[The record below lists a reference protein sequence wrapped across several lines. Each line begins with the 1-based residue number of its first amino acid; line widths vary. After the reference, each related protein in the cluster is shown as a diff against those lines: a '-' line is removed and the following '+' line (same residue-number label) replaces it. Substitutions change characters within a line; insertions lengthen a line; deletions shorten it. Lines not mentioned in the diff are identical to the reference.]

1 MARFRY
7 SMQNLLDIK
16 MKLETQAKQS
26 FAASVAV
33 LNAEQAKLNE
43 LTVRR
48 DQFVQEGTRL
58 REGKLMMRDLEE
70 NHRAITLMEE
80 YIVSQMV
87 VVERAKAD
95 VERARETMTEAVM
108 ERKTY
113 ETLREQALSA
123 FLKEEEKAE
132 SKTVDELVS
141 YSYGQKRQVKDNGSQ

>member
-58 REGKLMMRDLEE
+58 REGKLMMRELEE

>member
-58 REGKLMMRDLEE
+58 REGKLMMRELEE

-141 YSYGQKRQVKDNGSQ
+141 YSYGQKRQVRDNGSQ

>member
-16 MKLETQAKQS
+16 IKLETQAKQN
-26 FAASVAV
+26 FAAKAAL
-33 LNAEQAKLNE
+33 LNAEQEKLNE

-48 DQFVQEGTRL
+48 DQFLQEGTKL
-58 REGKLMMRDLEE
+58 REGKLMMSKLEE
-70 NHRAITLMEE
+70 NHRAINLMEE

-87 VVERAKAD
+87 IVERAKA
-95 VERARETMTEAVM
+95 ELEQAREAMTEAVM

-113 ETLREQALSA
+113 ETLREQALAA